1 MTTENV
7 TIMGR
12 LENYKKQIQK
22 RIILVIVRKRH
33 RTSEKITVRLP
44 STPNNV
50 HDNDAYSDEW
60 KVELS

>member
-22 RIILVIVRKRH
+22 QLILVIVRKRH

-50 HDNDAYSDEW
+50 HDNDAY
-60 KVELS
+60 K

>member
-22 RIILVIVRKRH
+22 PNILVIVRKRR